1 MDSFIV
7 QVVAN
12 NDGKIVAIAFE
23 KGECLP
29 VNDVT
34 VTNAKAGVKITWS
47 DSENAFYYDIY
58 KSVDGKK
65 YEKIARISYNDK
77 DYAFRSAIAE
87 AGINDVLDKKYI
99 ADLASELSEYAESL
113 G

>member
-1 MDSFIV
+1 MPQTVHGPQAFPISFFRSI
-7 QVVAN
+7 QEAL
-12 NDGKIVAIAFE
+12 E
-23 KGECLP
+23 
-29 VNDVT
+29 
-34 VTNAKAGVKITWS
+34 
-47 DSENAFYYDIY
+47 
-58 KSVDGKK
+58 K